1 MRGPGR
7 DGEGGQDTGAAGR
20 NEKSGGEKMA
30 LARMTGSQAGEGFA
44 VWMKNGVK
52 LFSLG

>member
-20 NEKSGGEKMA
+20 NEKSCGETV